1 MGINFTIKDILHEV
15 SAKFVRT
22 FLPTAKEAY
31 NLRAVHQPEVDIHGI
46 ASKAEVY
53 NTGISPKVI
62 EEGLA
67 AGIKIMFYLAADG
80 YKIKT
85 PLFTL
90 KLHIPGE
97 YDGTEERLPDG
108 VRPEVRLQPSREIE
122 AYIKKNVTIVIDGKL
137 DCGGLIAEAVDETTG
152 RTNEAATI
160 GGVLTVRG
168 HGLKIES
175 DEAHRDH
182 AGLFFADPDGG
193 LTRAKVMVNEPLTLK
208 AIVPPD
214 LTAGAAYTLV
224 VVTQSSAR
232 KSGHVLQEPHE
243 ARSRFALTIQA

>member
-1 MGINFTIKDILHEV
+1 MGINFTVKDIMHEV

-53 NTGISPKVI
+53 NTGVSPRVI

-85 PLFTL
+85 PLCTI

-97 YDGTEERLPDG
+97 YDGTEERLPQG
-108 VRPEVRLQPSREIE
+108 VCPEVRLQPSRELE
-122 AYIKKNVTIVIDGKL
+122 AYIKKNVSIVIDGKL
-137 DCGGLIAEAVDETTG
+137 DCGGLIAEAVDESTG
-152 RTNEAATI
+152 RINEAATI

-168 HGLKIES
+168 H
-175 DEAHRDH
+175 

-193 LTRAKVMVNEPLTLK
+193 LTKAKVMVNEPLTLK
-208 AIVPPD
+208 ALVPSD

-224 VVTQSSAR
+224 VATQGSAR
-232 KSGHVLQEPHE
+232 TSDHILKGLRE
-243 ARSRFALTIQA
+243 ARSRFSLIIQA